1 MFFDNYQ
8 TLCIKKGV
16 SPSAAAKEIGVN
28 PSSMTGWSKGAL
40 PRMATA
46 RRIADYFGVTTD
58 DLMNSDN
65 IEERYEVAQ
74 MLQELNKRNVE
85 QKSSD
90 LMQFRSVFEGGK
102 TSYDSFLEAQQKHV
116 RKDMTEDEQALL
128 DLLRKAPAIKRLK
141 AYAAAI
147 KALTEDDD

>member
-16 SPSAAAKEIGVN
+16 SPSAAAREIGVN
-28 PSSMTGWSKGAL
+28 PSSYTGWSKGSL
-40 PRMATA
+40 PRMATV
-46 RRIADYFGVTTD
+46 RKIADYFGVTTD

-65 IEERYEVAQ
+65 IAERYEIAQ
-74 MLQELNKRNVE
+74 TLREMNERNPERKKKAIE
-85 QKSSD
+85 QILSLYDVSTSSED
-90 LMQFRSVFEGGK
+90 QPMKQVRTE
-102 TSYDSFLEAQQKHV
+102 TSE
-116 RKDMTEDEQALL
+116 EEQALI
-128 DLLRKAPAIKRLK
+128 DMLRKASAVKRLK